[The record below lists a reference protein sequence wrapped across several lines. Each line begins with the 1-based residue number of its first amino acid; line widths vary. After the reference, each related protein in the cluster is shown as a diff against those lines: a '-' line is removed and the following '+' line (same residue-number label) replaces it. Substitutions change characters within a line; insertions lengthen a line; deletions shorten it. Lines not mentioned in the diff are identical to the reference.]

1 MHKKIGTTTGLLPV
15 VSDRLLKGMRVVL
28 AHTIT
33 CIAAVPTAICHKKCD
48 LVTKKR
54 GTFLPIC
61 SEALAYLNHNRKA
74 HVAQ

>member
-33 CIAAVPTAICHKKCD
+33 CIAAVPTAICHKK
-48 LVTKKR
+48 T
-54 GTFLPIC
+54 
-61 SEALAYLNHNRKA
+61 
-74 HVAQ
+74 